1 MKKLVLVSLL
11 IACSSLLFVGC
22 NNPDSAI
29 QIDGNSKITIN
40 IDKAIDNVDGF
51 FQGLVD
57 KIAIPVA
64 NQTL

>member
-11 IACSSLLFVGC
+11 IACTSLLFVGC

-29 QIDGNSKITIN
+29 QTDGNSKVTIDV
-40 IDKAIDNVDGF
+40 DKAVDNVDGF

-57 KIAIPVA
+57 KMATPVA
-64 NQTL
+64 NQTQ